1 MLSEYLPVLILFILV
16 TIVASVAVSIP
27 HFIAPRWP
35 SLAKLAPYESGMG
48 QVGSAWKR
56 VPIRFYVTAMLF
68 VLFDVEI
75 AFFYPWAVALH
86 KLGLFGLVEM
96 AVFAALLL
104 LGYAYAWR
112 KGALRWE

>member
-1 MLSEYLPVLILFILV
+1 MLSEYLPVLVLFILT

-27 HFIAPRWP
+27 HFVAPRRP
-35 SLAKLAPYESGMG
+35 SLAKAAPYESGMSP
-48 QVGSAWKR
+48 VGPAWRR

-68 VLFDVEI
+68 VLFDVEVV
-75 AFFYPWAVALH
+75 FFYPWAVALRR
-86 KLGLFGLVEM
+86 LGLFGLGEM